1 MGIQRHARL
10 GEPGRRQACKQ
21 LRDRTREAEG
31 ALKGPA
37 APGGQASLPSATPS
51 RARKTGREGPGQGLE
66 HVHRDRETCHPSRML
81 WRVKG
86 RLLIITPN
94 TRCKQRPLWA
104 NRATQSLLAEGATW
118 ARPEGGGSAWS
129 VGGEGLWPSRRRG
142 RAGGGGG
149 LELGG
154 GPVLASRGLHLGLQ
168 HWGPVVL
175 SQQETTE
182 TGFAFGDNSR

>member
-1 MGIQRHARL
+1 MGIQRHTRL

-66 HVHRDRETCHPSRML
+66 HVHRDRETCRPSRML

-104 NRATQSLLAEGATW
+104 NRATQSLWAEGATW

-129 VGGEGLWPSRRRG
+129 VSGGRAVAEPKEGPGRRRG
-142 RAGGGGG
+142 WAGVGGGTRSGRQG
-149 LELGG
+149 TAPWPPALG
-154 GPVLASRGLHLGLQ
+154 ARG
-168 HWGPVVL
+168 
-175 SQQETTE
+175 
-182 TGFAFGDNSR
+182 AFSAGDH